1 MYCKGGG
8 EGGRGK
14 GEREREREREREEF
28 NCHDK
33 INVIPR
39 KAL

>member
-1 MYCKGGG
+1 MYCIGGG
-8 EGGRGK
+8 EGGRAK
-14 GEREREREREREEF
+14 GEREREREEF

>member
-1 MYCKGGG
+1 MYCIGGGGGG
-8 EGGRGK
+8 EE
-14 GEREREREREREEF
+14 ERREREREEF

>member
-1 MYCKGGG
+1 MYCIGGG
-8 EGGRGK
+8 RVGGGK
-14 GEREREREREREEF
+14 EREREREEF

>member
-1 MYCKGGG
+1 MYCIGGG

-14 GEREREREREREEF
+14 GEREREREEF

>member
-1 MYCKGGG
+1 MYCIGGG
-8 EGGRGK
+8 RVGGGK
-14 GEREREREREREEF
+14 EREREREREEF

>member
-1 MYCKGGG
+1 MYCIGGG
-8 EGGRGK
+8 DGGRGK
-14 GEREREREREREEF
+14 GEREREREREEF